1 MNAEADSTKA
11 ETKIKNFF
19 IINSILGLLLF
30 IGIFKDISWLALQS
44 PADRLQRGKPDS
56 LGLPRL
62 QDGKVGRSD
71 PNLLGKRGGRHLSL
85 RQHDINIDYY
95 RHIIQFSTQQT
106 YIKIFVI
113 PNIILDFR

>member
-30 IGIFKDISWLALQS
+30 IGIFKDIPRLAVQS
-44 PADRLQRGKPDS
+44 PADRLQRGESDG

-62 QDGKVGRSD
+62 EDGEVRRSD
-71 PNLLGKRGGRHLSL
+71 PDLLGKRCGRHLSL
-85 RQHDINIDYY
+85 RQHHINIDYY

-113 PNIILDFR
+113 PNII